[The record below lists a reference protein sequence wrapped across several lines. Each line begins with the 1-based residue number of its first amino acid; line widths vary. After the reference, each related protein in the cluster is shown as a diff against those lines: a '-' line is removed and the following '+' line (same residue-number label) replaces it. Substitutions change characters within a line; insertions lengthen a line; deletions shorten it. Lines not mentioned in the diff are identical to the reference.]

1 MVLSS
6 PSLLR
11 HRVKT
16 LLGFAL
22 LLVYPTPNGA
32 FKSLGL
38 DRACPCFVN
47 MKTIK
52 FKSFKAQWILD
63 GTKRATIRLFDDKDL
78 QVNDELEFINSDTG
92 ESFGKAII
100 TEVAYKILRDI
111 DDVDLEGHEK
121 WNNKKEMIKSLKV
134 YYGHKVNLN
143 TEVKIIKFK
152 LL

>member
-1 MVLSS
+1 
-6 PSLLR
+6 
-11 HRVKT
+11 
-16 LLGFAL
+16 
-22 LLVYPTPNGA
+22 
-32 FKSLGL
+32 
-38 DRACPCFVN
+38 

-63 GTKRATIRLFDDKDL
+63 GTKTATIRLFDDKDL

-100 TEVAYKILRDI
+100 TEITYKNLGDV
-111 DDVDLEGHEK
+111 DDVDLEGHER
-121 WNNKKEMIKSLKV
+121 WDSKKEMLESLKV
-134 YYGHKVNLN
+134 YYGDKVNLN